1 MPFIALAVLGGTI
14 YQAQQQRNAATQA
27 RDQASRQN
35 AQAAAQMEQQI
46 SAQKAQADVARATLD
61 NSIAQS
67 AGQKAKLEMEAKAA
81 SDSMDA
87 ERRKLG
93 EAEAARLKSLR
104 RSGSRSL
111 LSDSRL
117 NPELG
122 LTNQNDML
130 GMGTAI

>member
-1 MPFIALAVLGGTI
+1 MPFIALASLVVGA
-14 YQAQQQRNAATQA
+14 YSAQQQRAQMSQA
-27 RDQASRQN
+27 RDQAAQQS
-35 AQAAAQMEQQI
+35 AQAAAQMDRQI

-67 AGQKAKLEMEAKAA
+67 AGQKAKLESEAQAA
-81 SDSMDA
+81 ADSMDA

-122 LTNQNDML
+122 LTNSSDTL
-130 GMGTAI
+130 GMGTSV

>member
-1 MPFIALAVLGGTI
+1 MPFIALAVLGASL
-14 YQAQQQRNAATQA
+14 YSAQQQRKAASQA
-27 RDQASRQN
+27 KDQAAQQN
-35 AQAAAQMEQQI
+35 AQAAAQMEKQI
-46 SAQKAQADVARATLD
+46 AAQRAQADVARATLD

-67 AGQKAKLEMEAKAA
+67 AQQKAKLEAEAQAA
-81 SDSMDA
+81 SDSLDA

-122 LTNQNDML
+122 LMNGSDTL
-130 GMGTAI
+130 GSGVSV

>member
-1 MPFIALAVLGGTI
+1 
-14 YQAQQQRNAATQA
+14 
-27 RDQASRQN
+27 
-35 AQAAAQMEQQI
+35 MEQQI

-61 NSIAQS
+61 NSIAKS
-67 AGQKAKLEMEAKAA
+67 AEQKSKLEAEAKAA
-81 SDSMDA
+81 SDTMDA
-87 ERRKLG
+87 ERRKMG

-122 LTNQNDML
+122 LTNASDTL
-130 GMGTAI
+130 GMGTSV

>member
-1 MPFIALAVLGGTI
+1 MPFIALASLVVGA
-14 YQAQQQRNAATQA
+14 YSAQQQRAQMSQA
-27 RDQASRQN
+27 RDQAAQQS
-35 AQAAAQMEQQI
+35 AQAAAQMEKQI

-67 AGQKAKLEMEAKAA
+67 AGQKAKLEAESQAA
-81 SDSMDA
+81 ADSMDA

-122 LTNQNDML
+122 LTNSTDTL
-130 GMGTAI
+130 GMGTSI

>member
-1 MPFIALAVLGGTI
+1 MPFVALAILGTSF
-14 YQAQQQRNAATQA
+14 YAAQQQRKAASQA
-27 RDQASRQN
+27 RDQANQQN
-35 AQAAAQMEQQI
+35 SQAAAQMERQI

-81 SDSMDA
+81 SDDMDA

-130 GMGTAI
+130 GMGTSV

>member
-1 MPFIALAVLGGTI
+1 MPFVALAILGTSL
-14 YQAQQQRNAATQA
+14 YAAQQQRKAASQA
-27 RDQASRQN
+27 RDQAAQQN
-35 AQAAAQMEQQI
+35 SQAAQQMERQI
-46 SAQKAQADVARATLD
+46 AAQKAQADVAKASLD
-61 NSIAQS
+61 NSMAQS
-67 AGQKAKLEMEAKAA
+67 AQQKAQLEAEAQAA

-93 EAEAARLKSLR
+93 EAEAARLKALR

-122 LTNQNDML
+122 LTNGADTL
-130 GMGTAI
+130 GGGVAI

>member
-1 MPFIALAVLGGTI
+1 MPFIALAILGTSM
-14 YQAQQQRNAATQA
+14 YAAQQQRKAASQA
-27 RDQASRQN
+27 QDQAAQQN
-35 AQAAAQMEQQI
+35 SQAAAQMEKQI
-46 SAQKAQADVARATLD
+46 AAQRAQADVARATLD

-67 AGQKAKLEMEAKAA
+67 SQQKAKLEAEAKAA
-81 SDSMDA
+81 SDSLDA
-87 ERRKLG
+87 ERRKIG

-122 LTNQNDML
+122 LTNPSDTL
-130 GMGTAI
+130 GMGTSV

>member
-1 MPFIALAVLGGTI
+1 MPFVALAILGTSM
-14 YQAQQQRNAATQA
+14 YQAQQQRKAASQA
-27 RDQASRQN
+27 RDDASRAN
-35 AQAAAQMEQQI
+35 AQAASQMEQQI
-46 SAQKAQADVARATLD
+46 SAQRAQADVARATLD
-61 NSIAQS
+61 NSIAKS
-67 AGQKAKLEMEAKAA
+67 AGEKARLETEAKAA

-130 GMGTAI
+130 GMGTSI